1 MRNKRIALFGLMLI
15 ATASLSGCIY
25 TPVCGVGDDY
35 YCDEEGWCGTEDP
48 GCEYYEEC
56 IDEEEE
62 YESIAVGDSMTNFTL
77 MDHNGTE
84 WNSSNL
90 SGDVWVSYFT
100 WAGCDW
106 DECIAVLDA
115 IDHAIPDD
123 RLLIFNADS
132 YYGEPAPNMSEWK
145 LDMEEGIGHD
155 LNRPFINAPD
165 LAIELNIYS
174 VIVFIDHNGTVSDVY
189 DGLSGIGSQ
198 ELEHRYDELVIAAMA
213 DSQ

>member
-1 MRNKRIALFGLMLI
+1 MRNKGIALFGLMLI
-15 ATASLSGCIY
+15 ATTSLAGCIY
-25 TPVCGVGDDY
+25 TDDG
-35 YCDEEGWCGTEDP
+35 GWCGTEEP
-48 GCEYYEEC
+48 GCEYYGEC
-56 IDEEEE
+56 IDEDY
-62 YESIAVGDSMTNFTL
+62 YESIAVGVSMTNFTL

-90 SGDVWVSYFT
+90 TGDVWVAYFT
-100 WAGCDW
+100 WVGCDW
-106 DECIAVLDA
+106 GECIAELDA

-123 RLLIFNADS
+123 RLLIFNTES
-132 YYGEPAPNMSEWK
+132 YDGEPAPNMSEWK

-155 LNRPFINAPD
+155 VNRPFINAPD
-165 LAIELNIYS
+165 LANELNIYS
-174 VIVFIDHNGTVSDVY
+174 VIVFINHNGTVSDVY